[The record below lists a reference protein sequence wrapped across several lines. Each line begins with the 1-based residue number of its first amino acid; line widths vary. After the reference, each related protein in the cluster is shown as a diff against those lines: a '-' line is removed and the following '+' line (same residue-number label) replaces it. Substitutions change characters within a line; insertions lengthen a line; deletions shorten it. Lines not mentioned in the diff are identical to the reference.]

1 MIYTLPHKTWCA
13 SLFEELDKP
22 CDCGER
28 ITELEARIDRALELL
43 ERFRPWGDGE
53 SAQRLFAIQDA
64 LTGED
69 ES

>member
-43 ERFRPWGDGE
+43 DCLAFYQSWKDKM
-53 SAQRLFAIQDA
+53 AAI
-64 LTGED
+64 LTGEGSD
-69 ES
+69 NE